1 MMHNFTPVFTPE
13 SHILSS
19 SSLYTRF
26 HGRFE
31 LVVLLCWSSS
41 TLLVYLI
48 VLYRVMDWFLA
59 HRFNQMSFINE
70 QILLE
75 FHHFVN
81 SIKRLSRFWMKAHLG
96 QNSRGN
102 FLLLCYLHHQ
112 FISLY
117 RRGVHSMQ
125 LQVSIQ
131 QDTGV
136 GTRWRQCGPI
146 LMFWCLLYHLHEAHQ
161 NHYVVERIFP
171 RKNKIFTWSHVKT
184 SIYVLKKRLIN
195 VQLVW

>member
-59 HRFNQMSFINE
+59 HRFNQMSFVNE

-81 SIKRLSRFWMKAHLG
+81 SLKRLSRFWMKAHLG

-136 GTRWRQCGPI
+136 GTRWRQCGLILFLRGKDLIALSKFLTVWPDSYV
-146 LMFWCLLYHLHEAHQ
+146 LMFTLSSSWSPPKPLCC
-161 NHYVVERIFP
+161 
-171 RKNKIFTWSHVKT
+171 RKDIPT
-184 SIYVLKKRLIN
+184 KK
-195 VQLVW
+195 